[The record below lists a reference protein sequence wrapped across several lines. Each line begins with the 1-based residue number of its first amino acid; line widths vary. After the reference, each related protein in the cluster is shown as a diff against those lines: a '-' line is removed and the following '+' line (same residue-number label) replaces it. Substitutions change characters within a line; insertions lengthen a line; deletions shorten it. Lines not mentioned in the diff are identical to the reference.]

1 MKNQS
6 MKILAAKILLAC
18 VVGAGVGGLS
28 LPARAGIPVIDA
40 GNLSQNIVTALE
52 TVAQYAQQIQQ
63 YETQLQQYENML
75 TNTAALPQQ
84 TWSQVQG
91 TINGLTNAMQG
102 LNAMTNGAGSIQS
115 YLNKF
120 GDTSSYASQPCFNG
134 ATCTSSQLE
143 ATQAANA
150 AGTAGV
156 KSATDSQLQAL
167 QQQQASLST
176 DAANV
181 QQLQSS
187 AGSADGQKAA
197 LDAANQ
203 LAGAQA
209 NQLVQIRALLI
220 AQQTAQ
226 AAALEHQNAVTA
238 QQEAAHNAFFQFSPA
253 STTPGT
259 TAGPTS
265 PGGTNQ

>member
-1 MKNQS
+1 MNK
-6 MKILAAKILLAC
+6 MT
-18 VVGAGVGGLS
+18 LS
-28 LPARAGIPVIDA
+28 LVLAVAALTSTAARSGIPVVDA
-40 GNLSQNIVTALE
+40 TNLTQNIVSALE
-52 TVAQYAQQIQQ
+52 NVAQYSQLIIS

-75 TNTAALPQQ
+75 TNTAALPTQ

-120 GDTSSYASQPCFNG
+120 DNSSAYASQPCFNG
-134 ATCTSSQLE
+134 ATCTPSQLQ
-143 ATQAANA
+143 ATQIANA
-150 AGTAGV
+150 AGTASV

-176 DAANV
+176 DAATV
-181 QQLQSS
+181 QRLQSS

-209 NQLVQIRALLI
+209 NQLLQIRALLI

-226 AAALEHQNAVTA
+226 AAALEHQNAVSA

-265 PGGTNQ
+265 SGGTNQ